1 MGEGECVIQPLELKD
16 KFRILFGK
24 VANTRILIIEDDEA
38 IANLEK
44 RILERESYDIEIVSD
59 GLEGLKCLINQK
71 YDVIISDFTMP
82 RMKGDEFYLEVQK
95 ISEGLE
101 KRIIF
106 VTGYIND
113 FIESTDNKYIVK
125 PFSNKLF
132 LEKIKDFIGYINSQ
146 AT

>member
-1 MGEGECVIQPLELKD
+1 L
-16 KFRILFGK
+16 GK

-44 RILERESYDIEIVSD
+44 RILELEPYEVKFVSD
-59 GLEGLKCLINQK
+59 GLEGLNNIKDQN

-82 RMKGDEFYLEVQK
+82 RMKGDEFYFKVQK
-95 ISEGLE
+95 LNKGLE

-106 VTGYIND
+106 VTGFIND
-113 FIESTDNKYIVK
+113 FIESTGNRYLVK

-132 LEKIKDFIGYINSQ
+132 LEKIKEFITYINNQ